1 MICLTFNDKGGYRM
15 VKEIYAKGTD
25 VVPEKISMYDVSSD
39 PKKKSLFEKLGLIEP
54 IEQAGSHS
62 DQEYFE
68 NVENDTESK
77 EEMTYSEMTSTP
89 NPVTPPEK
97 KDTIDK
103 LSIDEI
109 YTVYN
114 LLPKTATNTVY
125 LIDNFL
131 KALPANLPFEVK
143 RESLVSLFSA
153 SQINM
158 LDLVN
163 DGKERLDILSQY
175 FENFTKDLE
184 EIISY
189 NKMQIKALN
198 EKITYHNSI
207 IEERNRTLE
216 EQKAIVKFE
225 AQKIS
230 SIIDFVRNEDI

>member
-1 MICLTFNDKGGYRM
+1 M
-15 VKEIYAKGTD
+15 VKEIYTKGTD
-25 VVPEKISMYDVSSD
+25 VVPEKISMYDVTAD

-54 IEQAGSHS
+54 IQQQTENTP
-62 DQEYFE
+62 DQGYSESVQE
-68 NVENDTESK
+68 NEIP
-77 EEMTYSEMTSTP
+77 EEITYSEMASTV
-89 NPVTPPEK
+89 NNMTQQEK
-97 KDTIDK
+97 KDSIDK

-114 LLPKTATNTVY
+114 LLPKAATSTVY

-131 KALPANLPFEVK
+131 KALPANLPYEVK
-143 RESLVSLFSA
+143 RESLVSLFNA

-158 LDLVN
+158 QDLIN
-163 DGKERLDILSQY
+163 DGKERLETLSQY

-184 EIISY
+184 EIIAY
-189 NKMQIKALN
+189 NKVQIKALN
-198 EKITYHNSI
+198 EKIDYHNSI

-230 SIIDFVRNEDI
+230 SIIEFVRNEDL